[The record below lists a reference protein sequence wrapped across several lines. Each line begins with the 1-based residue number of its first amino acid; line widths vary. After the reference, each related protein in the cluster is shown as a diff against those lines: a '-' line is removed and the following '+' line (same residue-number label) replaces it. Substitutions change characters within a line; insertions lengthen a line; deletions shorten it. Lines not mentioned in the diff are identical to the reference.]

1 MQPSAAIAQPPALA
15 PGVVLRNRYM
25 IEGYIGGGGFG
36 HIYRAR
42 DIALGHLRAI
52 KEAFSRDP
60 NTQRQFQLEAEFLL
74 NARHPNLVRGYSVF
88 ESAGRLYLVMDYV
101 DGHTL
106 EDLAIET
113 IKRTHLPP
121 VETQALD
128 WMLPICDAVHELHC
142 QPAPIIHR
150 DIKPANIKL
159 SMSLGIPILIDLGLA
174 KLFAQGQQTIAAAL
188 AFTPGYAPPEQYQA
202 IGSTDQRTD
211 VYGLGATLY
220 YLLTGYQPVEAPAR
234 ISAQALPTPRERNPM
249 LSERVNAM
257 VLRAMA
263 LDPNERFQSAKELEH
278 ELAACR
284 VELEAAP
291 PTIATWATRS
301 CARCGCASP
310 AEARFCMRC
319 GQALWAEPWQTE
331 PVPAIIAATGAA
343 RPAAMGASAGAPAA
357 RPAIPAILTR
367 PTQPPAAVWSAQR
380 ARQRPQQRAGW
391 GVRGGAALTTGQPA
405 PRAAAF
411 AASPALWRT
420 PAAWLTPLDEAP
432 PATPQEAQVCLAA
445 FLAVVCVA
453 LSLAAPFSPAMV
465 VFALPGLALGAWSL
479 AHVAETAAPREFR
492 WLALAALALG
502 SVWLL
507 TLIIHAALTLH

>member
-1 MQPSAAIAQPPALA
+1 MQPSAAMAQPPALA
-15 PGVVLRNRYM
+15 PGVVLLHRYM

-60 NTQRQFQLEAEFLL
+60 NTQRQFRLEAEFLL

-106 EDLAIET
+106 EDLAIEA
-113 IKRTHLPP
+113 IKRTHRPP
-121 VETQALD
+121 IEAQVLD
-128 WMLPICDAVHELHC
+128 WMLPICDAVHELHS

-159 SMSLGIPILIDLGLA
+159 SITQNIPILIDLGLA

-202 IGSTDQRTD
+202 AGMTDQRTD
-211 VYGLGATLY
+211 IYGLGATLY

-234 ISAQALPTPRERNPM
+234 ISAQALPTPRERNPL
-249 LSERVNAM
+249 LSERVDRL

-263 LDPNERFQSAKELEH
+263 LDPNERFQCAKDLAS

-284 VELEAAP
+284 AELVEATETSTTAP
-291 PTIATWATRS
+291 SRL
-301 CARCGCASP
+301 CAHCGGSSP
-310 AEARFCMRC
+310 AEAGFCMRC
-319 GQALWAEPWQTE
+319 GHALWAEPWQTA
-331 PVPAIIAATGAA
+331 PVVAIPRPVAPAPAVLPAYGAQL
-343 RPAAMGASAGAPAA
+343 RSAPAA
-357 RPAIPAILTR
+357 AHNR
-367 PTQPPAAVWSAQR
+367 PTQPSAAAW
-380 ARQRPQQRAGW
+380 ARPSPQQRGLHARGEWRQRVGPAGL
-391 GVRGGAALTTGQPA
+391 GPAGAGAAAVVA
-405 PRAAAF
+405 P
-411 AASPALWRT
+411 PALWRR
-420 PAAWLTPLDEAP
+420 PGPWLTPLEHAA
-432 PATPQEAQVCLAA
+432 PATPREAQVCLAA

-453 LSLAAPFSPAMV
+453 LSLTAPFNPPMAI
-465 VFALPGLALGAWSL
+465 FCAPGLALGAWSL
-479 AHVAETAAPREFR
+479 AHMGETAAPREFR
-492 WLALAALALG
+492 WIAAGALLLGSLWLLALILRVALL
-502 SVWLL
+502 V
-507 TLIIHAALTLH
+507 H